1 MSEANVGYW
10 IMRTFMNLCVL
21 GDVKIKILEWIEHLV
36 RMDRGRAVKELIE
49 SKPEG
54 RRILGRPRFRWLQDA
69 GKDLWKIEVKNGG
82 RRKWTEQGG
91 SL

>member
-10 IMRTFMNLCVL
+10 IMRTLMNLGVL
-21 GDVKIKILEWIEHLV
+21 GDLKIKILEWTGHVV
-36 RMDRGRAVKELIE
+36 RMDRGRAVKEIIE
-49 SKPEG
+49 SKPEA

-82 RRKWTEQGG
+82 RSQRTE
-91 SL
+91 